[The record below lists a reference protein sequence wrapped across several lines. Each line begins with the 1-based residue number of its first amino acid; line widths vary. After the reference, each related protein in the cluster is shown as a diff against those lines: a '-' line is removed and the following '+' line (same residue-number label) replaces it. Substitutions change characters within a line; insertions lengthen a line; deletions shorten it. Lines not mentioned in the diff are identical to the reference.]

1 MKLSQQINKLMQ
13 TCFYPFDREQLD
25 SIHLATLSALKNTGL
40 RIDCREYHPYLQ
52 EAGADLNRTTRV
64 VKFPEKLIEET
75 IRYFKDQII
84 KGRKQY
90 LLNGVTNPRWTPPL
104 GCKFGGACIEY
115 LDLEK
120 NIVRKPNET
129 DLIRLLQLGQ
139 ALDDVGFVGN
149 PVACLVD
156 KNGQNI
162 PPRMQRVKTA
172 SVVAKHTGK
181 CGSTEVWNEKE
192 LDLLLEIGEIVR
204 DGRDNYQAM
213 PCFVTAK
220 ETITPLQFPE
230 EDGKILLMLARR
242 GLPCM
247 IVPMPLTGAS
257 SPCSV
262 PANIV
267 MANAEILGVLACIHA
282 AVPGAMAGGGVI
294 TGILD
299 MSSAAASFAA
309 PEAILQDAGLAQ
321 LYDEYYGQDLAIG
334 TGYTDAKYP
343 GVQAMLEKTCKM
355 SAAAMQ
361 GRFNFPV
368 GLLAGG
374 KRFCPEQAILDLEIA
389 VMLKRQYADINT
401 DAEQI
406 AGDVINAV
414 GIGGEFLSHSHTR
427 QHFRENMWM
436 PSVIDRTAPSA
447 LEHEKKSDML
457 ANAGAKVREIWARND
472 LYVIDEHKA
481 KKIDEIVEKAEELLN

>member
-1 MKLSQQINKLMQ
+1 MQ
-13 TCFYPFDREQLD
+13 NYFRPLNREQIEL
-25 SIHLATLSALKNTGL
+25 IHLATLRTLKNTGL
-40 RIDCREYHPYLQ
+40 RIDCREYYPYLQ
-52 EAGADLNRTTRV
+52 EAGADVNQTTRT
-64 VKFPEKLIEET
+64 VKFPEKLIEDT
-75 IRYFKDQII
+75 IRFFKEQIAG
-84 KGRKQY
+84 GRRQY

-115 LDLEK
+115 LDLGK
-120 NIVRKPNET
+120 NVVRKPNET

-139 ALDDVGFVGN
+139 ALDGVGFVGN

-156 KNGQNI
+156 KEGRDV
-162 PPRMQRVKTA
+162 PPYMQRVKTA
-172 SVVAKHTGK
+172 ALVAKYTNK

-204 DGRDNYQAM
+204 DGRKNYQSL

-230 EDGKILLMLARR
+230 EDGKVLLMLARR
-242 GLPCM
+242 GLPCT
-247 IVPMPLTGAS
+247 IVPMPLSGAS

-267 MANAEILGVLACIHA
+267 MANAEILGVLASIHA
-282 AVPGAMAGGGVI
+282 AVPEAMAGGGVI

-299 MSSAAASFAA
+299 MGSASASFAS
-309 PEAILQDAGLAQ
+309 PEAILQDAGIAQ
-321 LYDEYYGQDLAIG
+321 LYDEYYQQDLAIG

-343 GVQAMLEKTCKM
+343 GVQAMLEKTYKM

-374 KRFCPEQAILDLEIA
+374 KRFCPEQSVLDLEIA
-389 VMLKRQYADINT
+389 VMLKKQYAGI
-401 DAEQI
+401 DADKEQI
-406 AGDVINAV
+406 AEGVINEV
-414 GIGGEFLSHSHTR
+414 GIGGEFLSHSHTL
-427 QHFRENMWM
+427 QHFGKNMWR
-436 PSVIDRTAPSA
+436 PSILDRTAPST
-447 LEHEKKSDML
+447 LEREKSVDML
-457 ANAGAKVREIWARND
+457 DRAGEKIREIWSRND

-481 KKIDEIVEKAEELLN
+481 KAIDEIVQKAERILA

>member
-1 MKLSQQINKLMQ
+1 MVQNYFRPLN
-13 TCFYPFDREQLD
+13 REQIKL
-25 SIHLATLSALKNTGL
+25 IHLASLLTLQNTGL
-40 RIDCREYHPYLQ
+40 RVDCQEYYPYLK
-52 EAGADLNRTTRV
+52 EAGADVNQTTRV
-64 VKFPEKLIEET
+64 VKFPEKLIEDT
-75 IRYFKDQII
+75 IRFFKEQIAG
-84 KGRKQY
+84 GRRQY

-120 NIVRKPNET
+120 NVVRKPDET

-139 ALDDVGFVGN
+139 ALDEVGFVGN

-156 KNGQNI
+156 KEGNSI
-162 PPRMQRVKTA
+162 PPPMQRIKTA
-172 SVVAKHTGK
+172 SVVAKYTNK

-204 DGRDNYQAM
+204 DGRENYQAM

-220 ETITPLQFPE
+220 ETIAPLQFPE

-242 GLPCM
+242 GLPCT

-257 SPCSV
+257 SPCSI

-267 MANAEILGVLACIHA
+267 IANAEILSVLACIHA
-282 AVPGAMAGGGVI
+282 AVPEAMAGGGVI

-299 MSSAAASFAA
+299 MGNASASFAA
-309 PEAILQDAGLAQ
+309 PEAILQDAGIAQ
-321 LYDEYYGQDLAIG
+321 MYDEYYRQDLAIG

-343 GVQAMLEKTCKM
+343 GVQAMLEKTYKM
-355 SAAAMQ
+355 NAAAMQ

-374 KRFCPEQAILDLEIA
+374 KRFCPEQAILDLEVA
-389 VMLKRQYADINT
+389 VMLKKQYVGINT
-401 DAEQI
+401 GEEQL
-406 AGDVINAV
+406 AKDVINEV
-414 GIGGEFLSHSHTR
+414 GIGGEFLSHSHTL
-427 QHFRENMWM
+427 QNFGKNMWM
-436 PSVIDRTAPSA
+436 PSIIDRTAPST
-447 LEHEKKSDML
+447 LEREKSADML
-457 ANAGAKVREIWARND
+457 GNAGAKVREIWSRSD

-481 KKIDEIVEKAEELLN
+481 KAVDEIVKRAGELLA